1 MLPSFSFYRQ
11 NFSQNYHSKNN
22 SLFLSQRKF
31 VLLTVFFFID
41 YTFPFHLLDNAIAST
56 NNPSLYFRPTMKHS
70 AMVTPFPKNFT
81 LSLEQTRLLEIVLS
95 SSESGTCHSP
105 LILYAL
111 LSIFLSL
118 FFFSPLLHL
127 FHILFSPQLSLLSFP
142 RSFYSQKK
150 LIERYLTA
158 GTNRKRK
165 FEGRKRRGGCRDKI
179 LVKFL
184 RSVLSLGIS
193 RRVE

>member
-56 NNPSLYFRPTMKHS
+56 NNPKISLYFRPTMKHS

-118 FFFSPLLHL
+118 FFFLPPSSLSHSFFPTAVFAVFPTFILLAEEVNWTV
-127 FHILFSPQLSLLSFP
+127 FDGGNKSKTEIRGAEAARRLS
-142 RSFYSQKK
+142 R
-150 LIERYLTA
+150 
-158 GTNRKRK
+158 
-165 FEGRKRRGGCRDKI
+165 
-179 LVKFL
+179 
-184 RSVLSLGIS
+184 
-193 RRVE
+193 